1 MDKSTNASSTKSS
14 SVSTKAASLK
24 KSVRKGVTALA
35 RPFKKLKKSIS
46 TASMHSILSR
56 SSNGTP
62 DDSDKSDSGSTH
74 SDKSDSQSTHSNK
87 DPEVKLSPEEE
98 LGM

>member
-1 MDKSTNASSTKSS
+1 MANSTKAPSTKSS
-14 SVSTKAASLK
+14 NVSTKAASLK
-24 KSVRKGVTALA
+24 KSVRKSVTALA

-46 TASMHSILSR
+46 TASIHSILSR

-62 DDSDKSDSGSTH
+62 DDSDKSDSGKSDSGKSDSGSTH
-74 SDKSDSQSTHSNK
+74 SDK
-87 DPEVKLSPEEE
+87 DPEVERSPEEE